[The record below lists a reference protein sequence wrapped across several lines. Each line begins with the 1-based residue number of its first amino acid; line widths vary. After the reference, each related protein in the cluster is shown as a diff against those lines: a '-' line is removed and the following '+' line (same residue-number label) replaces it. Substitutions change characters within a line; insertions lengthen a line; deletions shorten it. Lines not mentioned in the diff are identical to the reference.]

1 MAVTEDNTDLRG
13 GGTLLR
19 ELADVVNDLLGGGLQ
34 PRRRGAR
41 VGDGGRG
48 NALSLAV
55 KTTHFDV
62 LVVKKKV
69 PEGECRRVV
78 ARSKKS
84 KFIFWRNFFLWNFR
98 AVECGSRE
106 WNVSLKEVL
115 FLPRKKLLPP
125 FSLQREFHEEG
136 SIDSEGFNV
145 ELLMMMR
152 LFLCAGR

>member
-19 ELADVVNDLLGGGLQ
+19 ELADVLNDLLGGGLQ
-34 PRRRGAR
+34 PRRRGTR

-55 KTTHFDV
+55 KTTHFDM

-84 KFIFWRNFFLWNFR
+84 KFVFWRNFF
-98 AVECGSRE
+98 CGIFGRWSVGHVNRMSRLKR
-106 WNVSLKEVL
+106 SLSYRE
-115 FLPRKKLLPP
+115 KKLLPP
-125 FSLQREFHEEG
+125 FSFSFRAKSTKKG
-136 SIDSEGFNV
+136 
-145 ELLMMMR
+145 
-152 LFLCAGR
+152 C

>member
-34 PRRRGAR
+34 PRRRGTR

-55 KTTHFDV
+55 KTTHFDM

-84 KFIFWRNFFLWNFR
+84 KFVFWRNFFLWNFR

-106 WNVSLKEVL
+106 WDVSLKDVS

-125 FSLQREFHEEG
+125 FSFRANSTKKG
-136 SIDSEGFNV
+136 
-145 ELLMMMR
+145 
-152 LFLCAGR
+152 C

>member
-19 ELADVVNDLLGGGLQ
+19 ELADVLNDLLGGGLQ
-34 PRRRGAR
+34 PRRRGTR

-55 KTTHFDV
+55 KTTHFDM

-84 KFIFWRNFFLWNFR
+84 RFVFWRNFF
-98 AVECGSRE
+98 VE
-106 WNVSLKEVL
+106 
-115 FLPRKKLLPP
+115 
-125 FSLQREFHEEG
+125 FSG
-136 SIDSEGFNV
+136 GGV
-145 ELLMMMR
+145 WVT
-152 LFLCAGR
+152 

>member
-1 MAVTEDNTDLRG
+1 MSVDGLLRDQKSRG
-13 GGTLLR
+13 SFFGGT
-19 ELADVVNDLLGGGLQ
+19 
-34 PRRRGAR
+34 
-41 VGDGGRG
+41 
-48 NALSLAV
+48 
-55 KTTHFDV
+55 
-62 LVVKKKV
+62 
-69 PEGECRRVV
+69 
-78 ARSKKS
+78 
-84 KFIFWRNFFLWNFR
+84 FLWNFR

>member
-84 KFIFWRNFFLWNFR
+84 KFIFWRNFF
-98 AVECGSRE
+98 CGIFGRWSVGHVNGMSR
-106 WNVSLKEVL
+106 LKRSFSCRE
-115 FLPRKKLLPP
+115 KN
-125 FSLQREFHEEG
+125 FSL
-136 SIDSEGFNV
+136 
-145 ELLMMMR
+145 
-152 LFLCAGR
+152 LFLCSANSTKKGQSILRASMLSF